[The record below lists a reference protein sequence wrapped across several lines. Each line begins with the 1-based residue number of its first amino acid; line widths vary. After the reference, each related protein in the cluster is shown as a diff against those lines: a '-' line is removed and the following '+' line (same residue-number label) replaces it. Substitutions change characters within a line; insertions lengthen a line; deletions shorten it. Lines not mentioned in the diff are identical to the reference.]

1 MTKPHE
7 EQWRYVSADEFQELM
22 DLAETGTVR
31 IIGPNRQ
38 LEVFNGTEWLPVSY
52 D

>member
-1 MTKPHE
+1 MTDPCKE
-7 EQWRYVSADEFQELM
+7 AWRTVSADEFQELM

-31 IIGPNRQ
+31 IVGPNRQ